1 MSDNEIDE
9 KYKTISSGSDTRNPT
24 TTKKPILIS
33 PKQQKN
39 NKFYMF
45 DNKK

>member
-1 MSDNEIDE
+1 MSDNEIEE

-24 TTKKPILIS
+24 TTKKPAIYS
-33 PKQQKN
+33 PKQQKS

-45 DNKK
+45 NKK